1 MSSDG
6 TAGGGLIRRRLA
18 AGNSASSSNN
28 NNIISSNEQSG
39 FDSHLQNVTP
49 NDTDDDPDSFNSEDT
64 DPRNVKLSL
73 MEEVFLL
80 GLKDKQGYTSFWNDC
95 ISAGLRGCILA
106 ELVLRKRI
114 GIEKSNKRKISLH
127 LRKVHVINPA
137 NTGDALL
144 DEALKHIND
153 TQTHEDLHSWIH
165 YFSGRYWL
173 VAHDIS
179 DKIWLTHL

>member
-1 MSSDG
+1 MSSD
-6 TAGGGLIRRRLA
+6 AGGLVRRRVA
-18 AGNSASSSNN
+18 QSNN
-28 NNIISSNEQSG
+28 PDTTGSSY
-39 FDSHLQNVTP
+39 DHQNL
-49 NDTDDDPDSFNSEDT
+49 TDDVTANNVEDAELSEFDDT
-64 DPRNVKLSL
+64 DPRNVKLNL

-114 GIEKSNKRKISLH
+114 ALEKSNKRKINLY
-127 LRKVHVINPA
+127 LRKVQVINNN

-153 TQTHEDLHSWIH
+153 TEPRQDLYSWIH
-165 YFSGRYWL
+165 YFSGEYEKQPDQYMRATTAKSNTIL
-173 VAHDIS
+173 SNKQPSIR
-179 DKIWLTHL
+179 